1 MMNNAKIG
9 VALVGGYL
17 LGRTKKAKLAIGLG
31 MFLAGKKLNLDP
43 RQLGTLV
50 ANSPVL
56 GPLNDQVRKE
66 LVDATKSAAGAAL
79 TQRMNGLADSLHERT
94 LALDEGGADGAG
106 RAADDADPEPEDEP
120 RDDAEDI
127 DDAEDAPDAESEKS
141 APRRKTPAKSA
152 AKSSASSATRTASK
166 TASKTATKSASAK
179 KSTATD
185 RSSKPRRPSSSTSK
199 ASGKATAASSR
210 GRTSTA
216 PGRKAAS
223 GARNKASSKAS
234 GAARTVADRGGSNG

>member
-94 LALDEGGADGAG
+94 LALDEGGTDGAG

-120 RDDAEDI
+120 RDDAEDT
-127 DDAEDAPDAESEKS
+127 DDAADAPDAESEQP
-141 APRRKTPAKSA
+141 APHRKTPAKS
-152 AKSSASSATRTASK
+152 SSNSAT
-166 TASKTATKSASAK
+166 KTATKSASAK

-185 RSSKPRRPSSSTSK
+185 RPSKPRRPSSSTSK
-199 ASGKATAASSR
+199 SSGKAAAASSR

-223 GARNKASSKAS
+223 SARNKASSKAS
-234 GAARTVADRGGSNG
+234 GAARTATDRGGSNG

>member
-94 LALDEGGADGAG
+94 LALDEGGTDGAG

-127 DDAEDAPDAESEKS
+127 DDASDAPDAESEKP
-141 APRRKTPAKSA
+141 APRRKTPAKS
-152 AKSSASSATRTASK
+152 SPNSATSSAT
-166 TASKTATKSASAK
+166 KTATKSASAK

-185 RSSKPRRPSSSTSK
+185 RSSTPRRTASSAAKT
-199 ASGKATAASSR
+199 SGKAASASSR

-216 PGRKAAS
+216 PGRKAAA

-234 GAARTVADRGGSNG
+234 GAARKVADRGGSNG